1 MAGASRVS
9 VESGSGMAAEGRYE
23 GRLTT
28 VREMMSTVWIERSRL
43 MKKRT
48 ESIPE
53 AGERNGR
60 LRDSK
65 WGAVTI
71 WQSAIGS

>member
-1 MAGASRVS
+1 MAEAFRVS
-9 VESGSGMAAEGRYE
+9 LQSDPGGAAHGSYE

-28 VREMMSTVWIERSRL
+28 AREMMSTVWIERFRF
-43 MKKRT
+43 MKERT

-53 AGERNGR
+53 AGERNGWP
-60 LRDSK
+60 RDSK